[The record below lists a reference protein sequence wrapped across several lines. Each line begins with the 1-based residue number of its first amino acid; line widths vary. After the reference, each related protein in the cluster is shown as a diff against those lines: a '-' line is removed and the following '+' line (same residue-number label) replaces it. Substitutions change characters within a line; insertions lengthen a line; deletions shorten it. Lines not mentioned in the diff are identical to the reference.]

1 MIPRKSTLT
10 LSRLVCELLHLVES
24 TTSSSSVDL
33 VTALTL
39 VSTPPFP
46 SSTQTLM
53 DIACSSSLAAIQIA
67 CTSLWA
73 GECDTAIAGGVNIL
87 TAPDIFAGLSRGMFL
102 SKTGGC
108 KTFDA
113 SADGY
118 CRADGVGTVIL
129 KRLDDAEAD
138 NDNIIAVVLGTA
150 TNHSAEAISI
160 THPHAGAQS
169 YLYESILYAA
179 GVDAHDISYIE
190 MHGTGTQAG
199 DKIEATSV
207 MDVFAP
213 RHRQRS
219 QDNPLYMGA
228 VKSNVGH
235 GEAAAGITALC
246 KMLLMLRHNT
256 IPQHVGIKTTINP
269 AMPPDM
275 KERVVKIA
283 FENTKWPRPPGGKR
297 VAFLNNFSAAGGNT
311 GLLLEDAPERSPK
324 QTSDSRTE
332 HVITASGKSIASIKK
347 NVQNLVDY
355 LEKNPDTPLDDLAYS
370 TTARKSH
377 FTYRVAVTG
386 SNLADIKTKLTAS
399 LSGTFSPI
407 PASQPKVAFVFTGQ
421 GAFYPALGAVLY
433 KDSASFRD
441 QIQKMNSMGM
451 SAGFPSI
458 IPAIDGSAT
467 LFSPVVTQLALCCVQ
482 MALTK
487 TWSSWGV
494 KPDVIIGHS
503 LGEYAALNAAGVLSL
518 SDTINLVG
526 QRAKLLM
533 EKCEEGGHTMLAVKG
548 TLSSIQQ
555 AAQGKPFEVACINGT
570 QEIVLSATVGQ
581 ITVVKE
587 VLKQAGLRCTQLDV
601 PYAFHSSQVEPILED
616 FKAVASGATFHPPKV
631 ALISPLLSSV
641 ITEAGTFNADY
652 LCRHARESVNFLG
665 ALQEAQSGDFIDE
678 KTAWIELGPHPICI
692 NMVQSSIPPISLSLA
707 SLRKNEDPWKTAAAS
722 LATLYRG
729 GFQLDWPEVHR
740 DFDEYHRLLE
750 LPLYAFEEKNHWI
763 PYVGD
768 WTLTKG
774 QPLAPPPAPAP
785 VIISA
790 EHPKPSKLST
800 TSVHRIVEESFDGM
814 KGKVII
820 ETDITEP
827 ALNTAVTGHLV
838 NGAGLCPSVSD
849 RATIACNSTDISN
862 SLFTLIWH

>member
-1 MIPRKSTLT
+1 MQSLTTYQKVDTYFIPAGVRAFAPGRINYFFKFSGP
-10 LSRLVCELLHLVES
+10 SY
-24 TTSSSSVDL
+24 SVD
-33 VTALTL
+33 TGKYSSPYTHACPNEAL
-39 VSTPPFP
+39 
-46 SSTQTLM
+46 
-53 DIACSSSLAAIQIA
+53 ACSSSLAAIQIA
-67 CTSLWA
+67 CTSLWS
-73 GECDTAIAGGVNIL
+73 GECDTAIAGGVNVL

-113 SADGY
+113 NADGY

-169 YLYESILYAA
+169 YLYESILYTA

-199 DKIEATSV
+199 DKIEANSV

-219 QDNPLYMGA
+219 ENNPLYMGA

-246 KMLLMLRHNT
+246 KMLLMLRHNM
-256 IPQHVGIKTTINP
+256 IPQHVGIKTVINP

-275 KERVVKIA
+275 KERQVKIA
-283 FENTKWPRPPGGKR
+283 FENTAWVRPAGGKR

-311 GLLLEDAPERSPK
+311 GLLLEDAPERSAKKAVDPRAE
-324 QTSDSRTE
+324 QVVTIS
-332 HVITASGKSIASIKK
+332 AKSIASIKK

-355 LEKNPDTPLDDLAYS
+355 LEKNPATPLEDLAYS

-386 SNLADIKTKLTAS
+386 SKVEDIKTKLAAT
-399 LSGTFSPI
+399 LGGTFSPI
-407 PASQPKVAFVFTGQ
+407 SATQPKVAFVFTGQ
-421 GAFYPALGAVLY
+421 GAFYPALGSALY
-433 KDSASFRD
+433 KDSASFRGH
-441 QIQKMNSMGM
+441 IQQMNSMAM

-458 IPAIDGSAT
+458 IPAIDGSASG
-467 LFSPVVTQLALCCVQ
+467 FSPLVTQLALCCVQ

-487 TWSSWGV
+487 TWSSWGI
-494 KPDVIIGHS
+494 KPSVIIGHS
-503 LGEYAALNAAGVLSL
+503 LGEYAALNAAGVLSV

-533 EKCEEGGHTMLAVKG
+533 EKCVEGLHAMLAVKG
-548 TLSSIQQ
+548 TLSSIYQ
-555 AAQGKPFEVACINGT
+555 AAQGKSFEVACVNGS

-581 ITVVKE
+581 ITALAE
-587 VLKQAGLRCTQLDV
+587 VLKQAGLKCIQLDV

-616 FKAVASGATFHPPKV
+616 FKTVAAGATFHAPKV
-631 ALISPLLSSV
+631 PVISPLLSSV
-641 ITEAGTFNADY
+641 VTEPGTFGAEY

-665 ALQEAQSGDFIDE
+665 ALQEAQSGEFVDE
-678 KTAWIELGPHPICI
+678 KTAWIELGPHPICN
-692 NMVQSSIPPISLSLA
+692 NMVQSSIPPMSLSLA

-722 LATLYRG
+722 LSALYRG
-729 GFQLDWPEVHR
+729 GFQLDWPEIHR
-740 DFDEYHRLLE
+740 DFDESHRLLE

-763 PYVGD
+763 DYVGD

-774 QPLAPPPAPAP
+774 QPVAALPAPAP
-785 VIISA
+785 VIIAA
-790 EHPKPSKLST
+790 EPPKPSKLST
-800 TSVHRIVEESFDGM
+800 TSVQRIVEESFDGM
-814 KGKVII
+814 KGKVVT

-827 ALNTAVTGHLV
+827 VLNSAVTGHLV
-838 NGAGLCPSVSD
+838 NGAGLCPSVC
-849 RATIACNSTDISN
+849 T
-862 SLFTLIWH
+862 

>member
-1 MIPRKSTLT
+1 
-10 LSRLVCELLHLVES
+10 
-24 TTSSSSVDL
+24 VDL
-33 VTALTL
+33 VTVLTL
-39 VSTPPFP
+39 VSIL
-46 SSTQTLM
+46 SSLCSQALTK
-53 DIACSSSLAAIQIA
+53 IVACSSSLAAIQIA
-67 CTSLWA
+67 CTSLWS
-73 GECDTAIAGGVNIL
+73 GECDTAIAGGVNVL

-113 SADGY
+113 NADGY

-169 YLYESILYAA
+169 YLYESILYTA

-199 DKIEATSV
+199 DKIEANSV

-219 QDNPLYMGA
+219 ENNPLYMGA

-246 KMLLMLRHNT
+246 KMLLMLRHNM
-256 IPQHVGIKTTINP
+256 IPQHVGIKTVINP

-275 KERVVKIA
+275 KERQVKIA
-283 FENTKWPRPPGGKR
+283 FENTPWVRPPGGKR

-311 GLLLEDAPERSPK
+311 GLLLEDAPERPAK
-324 QTSDSRTE
+324 KTADPRAEQ
-332 HVITASGKSIASIKK
+332 VITVSGKSIASIKT
-347 NVQNLVDY
+347 NVQNLVAY
-355 LEKNPDTPLDDLAYS
+355 LQENPATPLEDLAYS
-370 TTARKSH
+370 TTARKAH

-386 SNLADIKTKLTAS
+386 SKVEDIKTKLAATLGGS
-399 LSGTFSPI
+399 FSPI
-407 PASQPKVAFVFTGQ
+407 SATQPKMAFVFTGQ
-421 GAFYPALGAVLY
+421 GAFYPALGAALY
-433 KDSASFRD
+433 KDSASFRGH
-441 QIQKMNSMGM
+441 IQQMNSMGM

-458 IPAIDGSAT
+458 IPAIDGSST
-467 LFSPVVTQLALCCVQ
+467 LFSPLVTQLALCCVQ

-487 TWSSWGV
+487 TWSSWGI
-494 KPDVIIGHS
+494 KPSVIIGHS
-503 LGEYAALNAAGVLSL
+503 LGEYAALNAAGVLSV

-526 QRAKLLM
+526 QRASLLM
-533 EKCEEGGHTMLAVKG
+533 EKCVEGLHAMLAVKG
-548 TLSSIQQ
+548 TLSSIYQ
-555 AAQGKPFEVACINGT
+555 AAQGKAFEVACINGN

-581 ITVVKE
+581 ITALAE
-587 VLKQAGLRCTQLDV
+587 VLKQAGLKCIQLDV

-616 FKAVASGATFHPPKV
+616 FKAVAAGATFHAPKV
-631 ALISPLLSSV
+631 PVISPLLSSV
-641 ITEAGTFNADY
+641 VTESGTFDAEY

-665 ALQEAQSGDFIDE
+665 ALQEAQSGEFVDE
-678 KTAWIELGPHPICI
+678 KTAWIELGPHPICN
-692 NMVQSSIPPISLSLA
+692 NMVQNSIPPMSLSLA
-707 SLRKNEDPWKTAAAS
+707 SLRKNEDPWKTVAAS
-722 LATLYRG
+722 LSALYRG
-729 GFQLDWPEVHR
+729 GFQLDWPEIHR
-740 DFDEYHRLLE
+740 DFDESHRLLE

-763 PYVGD
+763 DYVGD

-774 QPLAPPPAPAP
+774 QPIAPPPAPV
-785 VIISA
+785 VIAA
-790 EHPKPSKLST
+790 EPPKPSKLST
-800 TSVHRIVEESFDGM
+800 TSVQRIVEESFDGM
-814 KGKVII
+814 KGRVVV

-827 ALNTAVTGHLV
+827 VLNSAVTGHLV
-838 NGAGLCPSVSD
+838 NGAGLCPSVS
-849 RATIACNSTDISN
+849 S
-862 SLFTLIWH
+862 

>member
-1 MIPRKSTLT
+1 MN
-10 LSRLVCELLHLVES
+10 V
-24 TTSSSSVDL
+24 
-33 VTALTL
+33 
-39 VSTPPFP
+39 
-46 SSTQTLM
+46 
-53 DIACSSSLAAIQIA
+53 
-67 CTSLWA
+67 
-73 GECDTAIAGGVNIL
+73 L

-108 KTFDA
+108 KTFDTN
-113 SADGY
+113 ADGY

-138 NDNIIAVVLGTA
+138 NDNTIAVILGTA

-169 YLYESILYAA
+169 YLYESILYTA

-213 RHRQRS
+213 RHRQRPA
-219 QDNPLYMGA
+219 DNPLYMGA

-246 KMLLMLRHNT
+246 KMLLMLRHNM
-256 IPQHVGIKTTINP
+256 IPQHVGIKTVINP

-275 KERVVKIA
+275 KERMVKIA
-283 FENTKWPRPPGGKR
+283 FKNTPWVRPLGGKR

-311 GLLLEDAPERSPK
+311 GLLLEDAPERPAK
-324 QTSDSRTE
+324 QTADPRGEQVVT
-332 HVITASGKSIASIKK
+332 VSGKSIASIKK
-347 NVQNLVDY
+347 NIERLVDY
-355 LEKNPDTPLDDLAYS
+355 LEKNPATPLEDLAYS
-370 TTARKSH
+370 TTARKAH

-386 SNLADIKTKLTAS
+386 SNVEDIKSKLNTT

-407 PASQPKVAFVFTGQ
+407 SATQPKVAFVFTGQ
-421 GAFYPALGAVLY
+421 GAFYPALGAALY
-433 KDSASFRD
+433 KDSASFRGH
-441 QIQKMNSMGM
+441 IQQMNSMGM

-458 IPAIDGSAT
+458 IPAIDGSST
-467 LFSPVVTQLALCCVQ
+467 LFSPLVTQLALCCVQ

-487 TWSSWGV
+487 TWSSWGI
-494 KPDVIIGHS
+494 KPSVIIGHS
-503 LGEYAALNAAGVLSL
+503 LGEYAALNAAGVLSV

-533 EKCEEGGHTMLAVKG
+533 EKCVEGLHAMLAVKG
-548 TLSSIQQ
+548 TLSSIYQ
-555 AAQGKPFEVACINGT
+555 AAQGKPFEVACINGN

-581 ITVVKE
+581 ITALAE
-587 VLKQAGLRCTQLDV
+587 VLKQAGLKCIQLDV

-616 FKAVASGATFHPPKV
+616 FKAVASGATFHAPKV
-631 ALISPLLSSV
+631 PVVSPLLSSV
-641 ITEAGTFNADY
+641 VTESGTFDAEY

-665 ALQEAQSGDFIDE
+665 ALQEAQSGEFVDE
-678 KTAWIELGPHPICI
+678 KTAWIELGPHPICN
-692 NMVQSSIPPISLSLA
+692 NMVQSSIPPMNLSLA
-707 SLRKNEDPWKTAAAS
+707 SLRKNEDPWKTVAAS
-722 LATLYRG
+722 LSALYRG
-729 GFQLDWPEVHR
+729 GFQLDWPEIHR
-740 DFDEYHRLLE
+740 DFDESHRLLE

-763 PYVGD
+763 DYVGD

-774 QPLAPPPAPAP
+774 QAITPAPAP
-785 VIISA
+785 AQVVITA
-790 EHPKPSKLST
+790 EPPKPSKLST
-800 TSVHRIVEESFDGM
+800 TSVQRIVEESFDGM
-814 KGKVII
+814 KGRVVV

-827 ALNTAVTGHLV
+827 VLNTAVTGHLV
-838 NGAGLCPSVSD
+838 NGAGLCPSVS
-849 RATIACNSTDISN
+849 TPTPITSSTTDTSN
-862 SLFTLIWH
+862 SPSTPIWH